1 MKLLKGFQADRLISQ
16 IGTLDRSSPDAKKVA
31 EKLSQLGPAA
41 IPPLLEALELADRNQ
56 TPIYVDLLAKLL
68 DARTLPYFTDALS
81 STSSRVGWPRPSA
94 DSSVPVCGEPS
105 VMRFFTAPSPPASE
119 T

>member
-56 TPIYVDLLAKLL
+56 TPIYVDLLGKLL
-68 DARTLPYFTDALS
+68 DARTLPYFTEALS
-81 STSSRVGWPRPSA
+81 STISLPFSCGWSCSA
-94 DSSVPVCGEPS
+94 FAAKALKTSLTEPVSGAVS
-105 VMRFFTAPSPPASE
+105 AIFSL
-119 T
+119 